1 MNGQPSP
8 AFEDKKPA
16 LPAAAGSSKDPLTLQ
31 ESSPTDPAFYS
42 ALHGAQD
49 FYAAQQPYPSQ
60 HMNPY
65 GYHHYGLNGIGPGGP
80 YKAEYPYPHGAF
92 REHGA
97 FSREVQTALQESG
110 ESGELLISSL
120 IL

>member
-16 LPAAAGSSKDPLTLQ
+16 LPAAAGSSKDPLTLP

-42 ALHGAQD
+42 ALHGTQD
-49 FYAAQQPYPSQ
+49 FYAAQQPYPAQ

-65 GYHHYGLNGIGPGGP
+65 GYHHYGLNGIGHGGP
-80 YKAEYPYPHGAF
+80 YKAEYSYPHGVF
-92 REHGA
+92 REHGS
-97 FSREVQTALQESG
+97 FSREVQSALQESG
-110 ESGELLISSL
+110 ELRDGTY
-120 IL
+120 